1 MTSNAIQN
9 PARWPTWKAPRRKS
23 IRSSPTPRPTSK
35 RWTTSWR
42 HRTFDISLQILRN
55 LPQKG
60 DYVEV
65 INLSSVQPSKHVS
78 RTTKDVV
85 ACQQVSDV
93 TTSLFPASGG
103 ASHLQ
108 HHRAMRYNKE
118 KAAIK
123 ADGVSGASWR
133 RSQKGTIFSWFWR
146 RCVKWRA
153 SSSRWT
159 SPFVRP
165 TESHLATLVLR
176 GIILK
181 KKKKDVITPFQMR
194 LAIECPNYEPQRVS
208 VNGGPWRNVT
218 A

>member
-1 MTSNAIQN
+1 M
-9 PARWPTWKAPRRKS
+9 
-23 IRSSPTPRPTSK
+23 
-35 RWTTSWR
+35 
-42 HRTFDISLQILRN
+42 SLQILRN

-65 INLSSVQPSKHVS
+65 ISLSSVQPSKHVS

-123 ADGVSGASWR
+123 ADGVSGAS
-133 RSQKGTIFSWFWR
+133 
-146 RCVKWRA
+146 
-153 SSSRWT
+153 
-159 SPFVRP
+159 
-165 TESHLATLVLR
+165 
-176 GIILK
+176 
-181 KKKKDVITPFQMR
+181 
-194 LAIECPNYEPQRVS
+194 
-208 VNGGPWRNVT
+208 
-218 A
+218 